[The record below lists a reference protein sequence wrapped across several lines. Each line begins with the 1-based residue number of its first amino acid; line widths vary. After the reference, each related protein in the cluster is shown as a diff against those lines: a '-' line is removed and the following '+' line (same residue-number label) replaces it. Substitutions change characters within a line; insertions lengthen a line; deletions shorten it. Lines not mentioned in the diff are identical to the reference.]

1 MKQVNHRILASC
13 VVLYALCALA
23 LAQVQTTTAI
33 TGTVTDS
40 SGAVLPGV
48 EVVVTDQ
55 DTGTV
60 RRAIT
65 NDAGLYVIQS
75 LKPGTYS
82 ISASLTGFKTA
93 VVKDRQVQVT
103 IPAQVNLVM
112 QVGELSETVTVS
124 GVGEEMVNKTT
135 AQLATT
141 INENLVKNLPVE
153 TRNYFD
159 LVALAPNTS
168 PEYLSGAMSFGQHS
182 MRRVNAASSFESSGV
197 FAAGE
202 RDSSSFVSID
212 GASPQIANYNQTV
225 TIQSSSTIKELRLE
239 TASANA
245 EFGNGSN
252 AVNVITKSGTN
263 DFHGEVFWQHRND
276 NIDAVGYLHE
286 SRGAAASG
294 IQAEQV
300 WSYSRRSDHQEQ
312 AALLRELR
320 RIPAAAGGTGKCP
333 GSYGTGTQRRF
344 LADSTVCFT
353 RRSGATQRNL

>member
-1 MKQVNHRILASC
+1 MKQVNHRILASF

-23 LAQVQTTTAI
+23 RAQVQTTTGI

-40 SGAVLPGV
+40 SGALLPGV

-60 RRAIT
+60 RRTLT
-65 NDAGLYVIQS
+65 NDSGLYVIQS

-82 ISASLTGFKTA
+82 ISASLTGCKTA

-112 QVGELSETVTVS
+112 QVGELAETVTVS

-159 LVALAPNTS
+159 LMSLAPNTS
-168 PEYLSGAMSFGQHS
+168 PEYLSISNTSFGQHS

-202 RDSSSFVSID
+202 RDSSSLVSIYVER
-212 GASPQIANYNQTV
+212 PQIANYNQTV
-225 TIQSSSTIKELRLE
+225 
-239 TASANA
+239 
-245 EFGNGSN
+245 
-252 AVNVITKSGTN
+252 
-263 DFHGEVFWQHRND
+263 
-276 NIDAVGYLHE
+276 
-286 SRGAAASG
+286 
-294 IQAEQV
+294 
-300 WSYSRRSDHQEQ
+300 
-312 AALLRELR
+312 
-320 RIPAAAGGTGKCP
+320 
-333 GSYGTGTQRRF
+333 
-344 LADSTVCFT
+344 
-353 RRSGATQRNL
+353 

>member
-1 MKQVNHRILASC
+1 MKRVKQTFLASC

-23 LAQVQTTTAI
+23 LAQVQTTTGI
-33 TGTVTDS
+33 TGSVTDG
-40 SGAVLPGV
+40 SGAVSGV

-65 NDAGLYVIQS
+65 NDSGLYVIQS

-82 ISASLTGFKTA
+82 ISASLAGFKTA

-141 INENLVKNLPVE
+141 ISENLVKNLPVE

-159 LVALAPNTS
+159 LMSLAPNTS
-168 PEYLSGAMSFGQHS
+168 PEYLSVSNMSFGQHS
-182 MRRVNAASSFESSGV
+182 MRRVNAAGSFESSGV

-202 RDSSSFVSID
+202 RDSSSYVSID
-212 GASPQIANYNQTV
+212 GASPRSPT
-225 TIQSSSTIKELRLE
+225 TIRPSRSSRLPPLR
-239 TASANA
+239 S
-245 EFGNGSN
+245 
-252 AVNVITKSGTN
+252 
-263 DFHGEVFWQHRND
+263 
-276 NIDAVGYLHE
+276 
-286 SRGAAASG
+286 
-294 IQAEQV
+294 
-300 WSYSRRSDHQEQ
+300 
-312 AALLRELR
+312 
-320 RIPAAAGGTGKCP
+320 
-333 GSYGTGTQRRF
+333 
-344 LADSTVCFT
+344 
-353 RRSGATQRNL
+353 